1 VKGLKGF
8 LQLEAIGYDR
18 WWMGKLHPMLACAPV
33 RPTVRMIGGDHDEPF
48 VLDFSKANR
57 KGSRGVMMRFAL
69 SPGLYRVHER
79 TSWRHGTEYT
89 IEVDQD
95 GQIRRCTDRSQGQ
108 DCIPF

>member
-1 VKGLKGF
+1 MKGF

-18 WWMGKLHPMLACAPV
+18 WWMGKLHPMLACGPV
-33 RPTVRMIGGDHDEPF
+33 RPTVRMIGGDRDEPF

-79 TSWRHGTEYT
+79 TSWHGADDYT
-89 IEVDQD
+89 IEVDD
-95 GQIRRCTDRSQGQ
+95 KGQIHRCPNGCQGP
-108 DCIPF
+108 DHIPF